1 MHLSGSVIIQAPRE
15 TVFDYLTDPQ
25 KVSQCAPG
33 VESVEV
39 LVPGQKFKATAGI
52 GFGSVKATFT
62 GEAEWV
68 ELDRPNRAKVKA
80 RGGAPGS
87 AVDVVSEMVLTDSAG
102 GTTQMDWNADIAV
115 LGQLA
120 SLAARLMTP
129 VSQKL
134 TAQFFDCARQKIE
147 TGQGE
152 ADADSAL

>member
-1 MHLSGSVIIQAPRE
+1 MHLSGSVIIQAPRDK
-15 TVFDYLTDPQ
+15 VFDYLTDPE

-33 VESVEV
+33 VESVEI

-68 ELDRPNRAKVKA
+68 ELDRPSRAKVKA
-80 RGGAPGS
+80 HGSAPGS
-87 AVDVVSEMVLTDSAG
+87 AADVVSEMVLTSSAD
-102 GTTQMDWNADIAV
+102 GTTQLDWTADVAV

-134 TAQFFDCARQKIE
+134 TAQFFDCVRQKIE
-147 TGQGE
+147 TGQG
-152 ADADSAL
+152 ASDGGPAH